1 MTVTVEERAKMAYTD
16 YLRPIIADADTGY
29 VNSCK
34 KMILRI
40 HFSFSH
46 GGLST
51 VMKLVKLFAESVN
64 TIIFLLFVSFKH
76 TYVHRE
82 HLPST

>member
-1 MTVTVEERAKMAYTD
+1 MTYID

-29 VNSCK
+29 VNFVKEDDIC
-34 KMILRI
+34 I
-40 HFSFSH
+40 HPSFSH

-64 TIIFLLFVSFKH
+64 TITFLPFGVYK
-76 TYVHRE
+76 YIC
-82 HLPST
+82 P